1 MTMKQTE
8 HAKNVVESFKAKLPD
23 AMTNDIGEAHF
34 DELALMIESAIS
46 AAVLTEMEKAADKI
60 DSLAHNIRHFAEH
73 FDN

>member
-8 HAKNVVESFKAKLPD
+8 HAKKVVESFQAKLPE
-23 AMTNDIGEAHF
+23 AMVRDISEAHF

-46 AAVLTEMEKAADKI
+46 AAVLEEMEKAADKI
-60 DSLAHNIRHFAEH
+60 DLLAHNIRHFAEH

>member
-23 AMTNDIGEAHF
+23 AMNNDIGQAHF

-60 DSLAHNIRHFAEH
+60 DNLAHSIRHFAEH